1 MTLGRN
7 EMESEVME
15 DDAPIGQTT
24 KWKVAWEQ
32 VSEVVNGFQV
42 LEYLRKI
49 VVPSRNTRRDK
60 YTNSKIK
67 WTSKLSL
74 LSQTTAVNKSIYQQ
88 GIKLITADLTT
99 QCFKDLLRNE
109 AQNM

>member
-1 MTLGRN
+1 M
-7 EMESEVME
+7 
-15 DDAPIGQTT
+15 
-24 KWKVAWEQ
+24 
-32 VSEVVNGFQV
+32 VNGFQV

-49 VVPSRNTRRDK
+49 VVPARDTRRDK
-60 YTNSKIK
+60 YTSSNIK

-99 QCFKDLLRNE
+99 QSIKDLLRDE
-109 AQNM
+109 A